1 VPGRRRRATSSARTT
16 TARAATSAKKAA
28 PAKAATEKAAPTTR
42 AAPRKAAPRKTAPR
56 KAAAAAKAGAG
67 LPTAP
72 AGQRVWAL
80 AVPFRAPAP
89 GATWHAGLSTHVYV
103 GASLPAALAPYDPA
117 PYSFE
122 RFIEDELNADPRP
135 VPPGRPMT
143 PRAEQTTGAA
153 VIAAHS
159 AAGGRMFLL
168 GDDPGVG
175 KTGTAVLAVQQIA
188 AQRPVR
194 TVLVVADR
202 PAAITVPHWARSIAA
217 FGGAASPGAA
227 SQGPGVRWCVTTW
240 DRLGKVN
247 GALKATGSRF
257 DVVIADEAHMVRH
270 TTTQR
275 WKHWEA
281 VSGAGR
287 VKDAPYVLLATAT
300 PAHSPLELPYLAPHF
315 AAVHGE
321 PLEEWADLPPRLA
334 AHGFHVERARYGWS
348 WTEDADERRADLAR
362 LRSWLADTDPP
373 ATLHRSAPWGPVSVT
388 GTPVELT
395 VAERARY
402 EAEWSEFRAEMQLAR
417 RKRET
422 ARGRAALLRFR
433 QKAGLIRAAATVDW
447 VKAQVEA
454 DRQVAVSV
462 EFVETAAD
470 PIREALLDGGI
481 AVASIYGRDRF
492 DVEAERLRFQ
502 TGEAPV
508 CVFTVTASI
517 SLHAAEQLPGGR
529 TASTTPRVGLFHQ
542 PRFSGIAARQVT
554 GRTHRDHQV
563 SPWRVAFA
571 AGTVEEDVARVMVER
586 LAVTGSTAGGDT
598 AGLQQIAELLE
609 ADWLPAASLTG
620 SDC

>member
-1 VPGRRRRATSSARTT
+1 VPDL
-16 TARAATSAKKAA
+16 
-28 PAKAATEKAAPTTR
+28 PV
-42 AAPRKAAPRKTAPR
+42 
-56 KAAAAAKAGAG
+56 AGPG
-67 LPTAP
+67 E
-72 AGQRVWAL
+72 RVWVL

-89 GATWHAGLSTHVYV
+89 GASWHAGLSAHVYV
-103 GASLPAALAPYDPA
+103 GRSLPAALAPYDPP

-122 RFIEDELNADPRP
+122 RFVEDQLNAEPRP
-135 VPPGRPMT
+135 LPAVRPMS
-143 PRAEQTTGAA
+143 PRPEQVTGAA
-153 VIAAHS
+153 AIAALA

-175 KTGTAVLAVQQIA
+175 KTGTAVLAVQHIA
-188 AQRPVR
+188 AQRPVH
-194 TVLVVADR
+194 TVLVIADR

-217 FGGAASPGAA
+217 FGGSADGG
-227 SQGPGVRWCVTTW
+227 QGLRWCVTTW
-240 DRLGKVN
+240 DRLGKVV
-247 GALKATGSRF
+247 GLTKATGQRF
-257 DVVIADEAHMVRH
+257 DVVVADEAHMVRH

-275 WKHWEA
+275 WKHWRS

-287 VKDAPYVLLATAT
+287 VKDAPFVLLATAT

-321 PLEEWADLPPRLA
+321 PLKDWSDLPGRLA

-348 WTEDADERRADLAR
+348 WTEDADERCADLAR
-362 LRSWLADTDPP
+362 LRGWLGGTDPP
-373 ATLHRSAPWGPVSVT
+373 AMLHRPAPWGPVSVT
-388 GTPVELT
+388 GTPVALT
-395 VAERARY
+395 PAERARY

-417 RKRET
+417 RKKET

-433 QKAGLIRAAATVDW
+433 QKAGLIRATATVDW
-447 VKAQVEA
+447 VTAQVEA

-470 PIREALLDGGI
+470 PIREALLDRGI
-481 AVASIYGRDRF
+481 AVAAIYGRGRF
-492 DVEAERLRFQ
+492 DVAAERLRFQ
-502 TGEAPV
+502 SGEAPV

-517 SLHAAEQLPGGR
+517 SLHAGELLPDGS

-571 AGTVEEDVARVMVER
+571 QDTVEEDVARVMVER

-598 AGLQQIAELLE
+598 AGLREIAELLD
-609 ADWLPAASLTG
+609 ADWLPATSLTG
-620 SDC
+620 GA

>member
-1 VPGRRRRATSSARTT
+1 VPGRRRARPSARRATAPSARSTAVT
-16 TARAATSAKKAA
+16 KAAATKTAAPRARATRG
-28 PAKAATEKAAPTTR
+28 R
-42 AAPRKAAPRKTAPR
+42 AAPPEVPV
-56 KAAAAAKAGAG
+56 AGPG
-67 LPTAP
+67 E
-72 AGQRVWAL
+72 RVWVL

-89 GATWHAGLSTHVYV
+89 GASWHAGLSAHVYV
-103 GASLPAALAPYDPA
+103 GASLPTALVPYDPS

-122 RFIEDELNADPRP
+122 RFVEDELNAEPRP
-135 VPPGRPMT
+135 VPPARPMS
-143 PRAEQTTGAA
+143 PRPEQVTGAA
-153 VIAAHS
+153 VIAAHA

-188 AQRPVR
+188 SQRPVR

-217 FGGAASPGAA
+217 FGDGGL
-227 SQGPGVRWCVTTW
+227 RWCVTTW
-240 DRLGKVN
+240 DRLGKVA
-247 GALKATGSRF
+247 GLTRATGQRF
-257 DVVIADEAHMVRH
+257 DVVVADEAHMVRH

-275 WKHWEA
+275 WKHWKS

-287 VKDAPYVLLATAT
+287 VKDAPFVLLATAT
-300 PAHSPLELPYLAPHF
+300 PAHTPLELPYLAPHF

-321 PLEEWADLPPRLA
+321 PLKDWSDLPGRLA

-348 WTEDADERRADLAR
+348 WTEDPDERRADLAR
-362 LRSWLADTDPP
+362 LRSWLADTEPP
-373 ATLHRSAPWGPVSVT
+373 ATLHRPAPWGPVSVT

-395 VAERARY
+395 PAERAQY

-481 AVASIYGRDRF
+481 AVAGIYGRDRF

-508 CVFTVTASI
+508 CVMTVTASI
-517 SLHAAEQLPGGR
+517 SLHASELLPGGR
-529 TASTTPRVGLFHQ
+529 TASSTPRVGLFHQ

-571 AGTVEEDVARVMVER
+571 QDTVEEDVARVMVER

-598 AGLQQIAELLE
+598 AGLQQIAELLD
-609 ADWLPAASLTG
+609 ADWLPATSLTG
-620 SDC
+620 AD

>member
-1 VPGRRRRATSSARTT
+1 VPGRRRRSTGSTRSTGTT
-16 TARAATSAKKAA
+16 TARKTA
-28 PAKAATEKAAPTTR
+28 PAKRTTPAR
-42 AAPRKAAPRKTAPR
+42 
-56 KAAAAAKAGAG
+56 AAAAELSTARAGE
-67 LPTAP
+67 
-72 AGQRVWAL
+72 RVWVL

-89 GATWHAGLSTHVYV
+89 GAVWHAGLSAHVYV
-103 GASLPAALAPYDPA
+103 GPSLPAALAPYDPP

-122 RFIEDELNADPRP
+122 RFVEDELNAEPRP
-135 VPPGRPMT
+135 LPPPRPMS
-143 PRAEQTTGAA
+143 PRPEQVSGAA
-153 VIAAHS
+153 VIAACA

-188 AQRPVR
+188 DQRPVR

-217 FGGAASPGAA
+217 FGDGGL
-227 SQGPGVRWCVTTW
+227 RWCVTTW
-240 DRLGKVN
+240 DRLSKVA
-247 GALKATGSRF
+247 GLTKATGQRF

-275 WKHWEA
+275 WKHWRS

-287 VKDAPYVLLATAT
+287 VKDAPFVLLATAT
-300 PAHSPLELPYLAPHF
+300 PAHTPLELPYLAPHF

-321 PLEEWADLPPRLA
+321 PLKDWSDLPPRLA
-334 AHGFHVERARYGWS
+334 AHGFHVERSRYGWS
-348 WTEDADERRADLAR
+348 WTEDADERRADLAL
-362 LRSWLADTDPP
+362 LRSWLADTSPP
-373 ATLHRSAPWGPVSVT
+373 ATLHRPAPWGPVQVT
-388 GTPVELT
+388 GTPVALT
-395 VAERARY
+395 PAERAQY

-447 VKAQVEA
+447 VTAQVEA

-481 AVASIYGRDRF
+481 AVAGIYGRDRF
-492 DVEAERLRFQ
+492 DVESERLRFQ

-517 SLHAAEQLPGGR
+517 SLHAAELLPGTL

-571 AGTVEEDVARVMVER
+571 QDTVEEDVARVMVER

-598 AGLQQIAELLE
+598 AGLQQIAELLD
-609 ADWLPAASLTG
+609 ADWLPATSLTG
-620 SDC
+620 ND

>member
-1 VPGRRRRATSSARTT
+1 VPGRRRRSTSSSRSTSTTTRKTTTGRT
-16 TARAATSAKKAA
+16 TARQAAPKKAA
-28 PAKAATEKAAPTTR
+28 PRTR
-42 AAPRKAAPRKTAPR
+42 
-56 KAAAAAKAGAG
+56 
-67 LPTAP
+67 TAP
-72 AGQRVWAL
+72 AADLPQAPPGQRVWVL

-89 GATWHAGLSTHVYV
+89 GAVWHAGLSAHVYV
-103 GASLPAALAPYDPA
+103 GPSLPAALAPYDP
-117 PYSFE
+117 PPHSLE
-122 RFIEDELNADPRP
+122 RFVEDELNAEPRP
-135 VPPGRPMT
+135 VPPAPPMSPRP
-143 PRAEQTTGAA
+143 EQVTGAA
-153 VIAAHS
+153 VIAAHA

-202 PAAITVPHWARSIAA
+202 PAAITVPHWARSIGA
-217 FGGAASPGAA
+217 FGDGGL
-227 SQGPGVRWCVTTW
+227 RWCVTTW
-240 DRLGKVN
+240 DRLGKVT
-247 GALKATGSRF
+247 GLTKATGTRF
-257 DVVIADEAHMVRH
+257 DVVVADEAHMVRH

-275 WKHWEA
+275 WKHWKA

-287 VKDAPYVLLATAT
+287 VKDVPFVLLATAT
-300 PAHSPLELPYLAPHF
+300 PAHTPLELPYLAPHF

-321 PLEEWADLPPRLA
+321 SLKDWSDLPTRLA
-334 AHGFHVERARYGWS
+334 AHGFHVERSRYGWS
-348 WTEDADERRADLAR
+348 WTEDADERRADLAT
-362 LRSWLADTDPP
+362 LRSWLAGTDPP
-373 ATLHRSAPWGPVSVT
+373 ATLHRPAPWGPVSVT
-388 GTPVELT
+388 GTPVALT
-395 VAERARY
+395 PAERAQY

-470 PIREALLDGGI
+470 PIRDALLDGGI
-481 AVASIYGRDRF
+481 AVAGIYGRDRF

-517 SLHAAEQLPGGR
+517 SLHAGEVLPGGR
-529 TASTTPRVGLFHQ
+529 AASTTPRVGLFHQ

-571 AGTVEEDVARVMVER
+571 QDTVESDVARVMVER

-598 AGLQQIAELLE
+598 AGLQQIAELLD

-620 SDC
+620 GD

>member
-1 VPGRRRRATSSARTT
+1 M
-16 TARAATSAKKAA
+16 
-28 PAKAATEKAAPTTR
+28 
-42 AAPRKAAPRKTAPR
+42 
-56 KAAAAAKAGAG
+56 
-67 LPTAP
+67 
-72 AGQRVWAL
+72 

-122 RFIEDELNADPRP
+122 RFVEDELNADPRP

-153 VIAAHS
+153 VIAAHA

-188 AQRPVR
+188 AQRAETPRPVR

-217 FGGAASPGAA
+217 FGDAGL
-227 SQGPGVRWCVTTW
+227 RWCVTTW

-275 WKHWEA
+275 WKHWKA

-321 PLEEWADLPPRLA
+321 PLKEWSDLPARLA

-348 WTEDADERRADLAR
+348 WTEDADERWADLTQ
-362 LRSWLADTDPP
+362 LRSWLTDTDPP
-373 ATLHRSAPWGPVSVT
+373 ATLYRPAPWGPVSVT

-395 VAERARY
+395 PAERAQY

-417 RKRET
+417 RARQS

-481 AVASIYGRDRF
+481 EVAGIYGRDRF

-502 TGEAPV
+502 TGAAPV

-517 SLHAAEQLPGGR
+517 SLHAREQLPGGL

-571 AGTVEEDVARVMVER
+571 ADTVEEDVARVMVER

-620 SDC
+620 SD

>member
-1 VPGRRRRATSSARTT
+1 VPGRRRRSTSSSRSTGTT
-16 TARAATSAKKAA
+16 TAKRA
-28 PAKAATEKAAPTTR
+28 
-42 AAPRKAAPRKTAPR
+42 TAPR
-56 KAAAAAKAGAG
+56 KAAVAKPRTRPAV
-67 LPTAP
+67 AP
-72 AGQRVWAL
+72 AAPDLPAARPGERVWVL

-89 GATWHAGLSTHVYV
+89 GASWHAGLSAHVHV
-103 GASLPAALAPYDPA
+103 GPSLPAALAPYA
-117 PYSFE
+117 PGAHTYE
-122 RFIEDELNADPRP
+122 RFVEDELNAQPRP
-135 VPPGRPMT
+135 LPAGRPMT
-143 PRAEQTTGAA
+143 PRPEQVTGAA
-153 VIAAHS
+153 VIAAHA

-175 KTGTAVLAVQQIA
+175 KTGTAVLAVRQIA
-188 AQRPVR
+188 AQRRDGHRPVR

-217 FGGAASPGAA
+217 FGGAAPEGQSL
-227 SQGPGVRWCVTTW
+227 RWCVTTW
-240 DRLGKVN
+240 DRLGKVA
-247 GALKATGSRF
+247 GLMKATGARF

-275 WKHWEA
+275 WKHWKA

-287 VKDAPYVLLATAT
+287 VKDAPFVLLATAT
-300 PAHSPLELPYLAPHF
+300 PAHTPLELPYLAPHF
-315 AAVHGE
+315 ATVHGE
-321 PLEEWADLPPRLA
+321 PLRDWSDLPTRLA
-334 AHGFHVERARYGWS
+334 AHGFHVERGRYGWA
-348 WTEDADERRADLAR
+348 WTEDADDRRADLAT
-362 LRSWLADTDPP
+362 LRRWLTDTDPP
-373 ATLHRSAPWGPVSVT
+373 ATLHRPAPWGPVSVT

-395 VAERARY
+395 PAERAQY
-402 EAEWSEFRAEMQLAR
+402 EAEWSEFRAEMLLAR
-417 RKRET
+417 RTKET

-447 VKAQVEA
+447 VTAQVEA

-470 PIREALLDGGI
+470 PIRESLLDRGI
-481 AVASIYGRDRF
+481 AVAGIYGRNRF

-508 CVFTVTASI
+508 CVFTVTSSI
-517 SLHAAEQLPGGR
+517 SLHAGELLPGGLV
-529 TASTTPRVGLFHQ
+529 ASTTPRVGLFHQ

-571 AGTVEEDVARVMVER
+571 LDTVEEDVARVMVER

-598 AGLQQIAELLE
+598 AGLQQIAELLD
-609 ADWLPAASLTG
+609 ADWLPTTSLTG
-620 SDC
+620 GD